1 MMRIS
6 YSRMFWGTTLV
17 NLVFSV
23 IMLILFVLLRIVI
36 EEEASNEDI
45 SYVNEYILGCI
56 MDIIFS
62 PVYGLLAMLIL
73 KIFGKKEEPV
83 APAKE
88 EPKEKIVYVIKE
100 EPKEQK
106 ENKED
111 DTRYM
116 PR

>member
-73 KIFGKKEEPV
+73 KIFGKKEEV
-83 APAKE
+83 ALAKE